1 MRNIACSAK
10 LKRWRQT
17 ATLACAALVVVFG
30 TACRQDMQ
38 DQPRYEAYEKS
49 DFFTDGE
56 ASRPLVQGTVAR
68 GYLRE
73 DAEFYTG
80 KRASGGA
87 NGQQPTPGANGQ
99 APPSAANG
107 SADGQGGQN
116 VQYDPAL
123 VNAFPFPVTKDI
135 VDRGEER
142 YNIYCSMCHGRTGD
156 GNGMVVQ
163 RGYRRPPS
171 YHEERLRQAPV
182 GHFFDVITNGWGS
195 MPAYGWMIPPRDR
208 WAIVA
213 YIRALQLSRTATIN
227 DVPPEERSK
236 LEANAAAGGNREQR

>member
-1 MRNIACSAK
+1 MRNMVYSAR
-10 LKRWRQT
+10 LKWWRQ
-17 ATLACAALVVVFG
+17 AAVLACAALSVAFG

-49 DFFTDGE
+49 DFFPDGE

-80 KRASGGA
+80 KRANGTANGQRQSSGANGQMASGGA
-87 NGQQPTPGANGQ
+87 NGA
-99 APPSAANG
+99 
-107 SADGQGGQN
+107 ADGQGGQN
-116 VQYDPAL
+116 AQYDPTL

-213 YIRALQLSRTATIN
+213 YIRALQLSRNATLN

-236 LEANAAAGGNREQR
+236 LEANAATGGSREQR

>member
-99 APPSAANG
+99 RR
-107 SADGQGGQN
+107 
-116 VQYDPAL
+116 PAQPMA
-123 VNAFPFPVTKDI
+123 VPTGRA
-135 VDRGEER
+135 
-142 YNIYCSMCHGRTGD
+142 GRTSSTI
-156 GNGMVVQ
+156 
-163 RGYRRPPS
+163 RRWS
-171 YHEERLRQAPV
+171 
-182 GHFFDVITNGWGS
+182 T
-195 MPAYGWMIPPRDR
+195 
-208 WAIVA
+208 
-213 YIRALQLSRTATIN
+213 LSR
-227 DVPPEERSK
+227 S
-236 LEANAAAGGNREQR
+236 L